1 MGLRFDQTVSVD
13 EAAERRAIR
22 EDAEDA
28 AGMHEADATPERAR
42 GAPERVEESGE
53 CLGRVHG
60 VEDDAFEPGQLEHRV
75 ELVLASGGAPDPLVA
90 VEQSHLGR
98 RPHGEAEAATRALD
112 PLGDVRAHARAPP
125 RDRYADDLA
134 RQPGDLLGHEEAG
147 VAAAAERGDGDGV
160 ERRRAVAVLLG
171 DLPAGRGGAEGAH
184 GGGAPLPKGGGAP
197 APRALPPAERPQG
210 PYRL

>member
-1 MGLRFDQTVSVD
+1 MGLRFYQTVSVD

-75 ELVLASGGAPDPLVA
+75 ELVLAYGRAPDPLVA

-112 PLGDVRAHARAPP
+112 HLGDVRAHAGALR
-125 RDRYADDLA
+125 RDRHADDLA
-134 RQPGDLLGHEEAG
+134 RQPGDLLGHEETG
-147 VAAAAERGDGDGV
+147 VTAAAERGDGDGV
-160 ERRRAVAVLLG
+160 ERRRAVAG
-171 DLPAGRGGAEGAH
+171 PPRQLPAPPAGAEGPRDA
-184 GGGAPLPKGGGAP
+184 GRAFAGAAC
-197 APRALPPAERPQG
+197 
-210 PYRL
+210 

>member
-1 MGLRFDQTVSVD
+1 MGPGFYQTVSVD

-22 EDAEDA
+22 EDAEYA
-28 AGMHEADATPERAR
+28 ASMHEADATPERAG

-75 ELVLASGGAPDPLVA
+75 ELVLAHGRAPDPLVA

-98 RPHGEAEAATRALD
+98 RPHGEAEAVTRALD
-112 PLGDVRAHARAPP
+112 HLGDVRAHARALP
-125 RDRYADDLA
+125 RDRHADDLA
-134 RQPGDLLGHEEAG
+134 RQPGHLFGHEETG

-160 ERRRAVAVLLG
+160 EPRRAVAVV
-171 DLPAGRGGAEGAH
+171 AH
-184 GGGAPLPKGGGAP
+184 AIPP
-197 APRALPPAERPQG
+197 APPGAQRPDARGPPP
-210 PYRL
+210 